1 MKQFSALVVGY
12 PNYRGLTSRL
22 LSPQKKETRVTTKT
36 SAVAPTAPTK
46 MPTKMPTTADKQ
58 LLDFALSAE
67 LSVHD
72 LYLKAIDSGML
83 SADEKLM
90 MQMFSEHHKA
100 YAQSLN
106 GLLGKAASNTR
117 NEALYSTYAGQL
129 TSAQAMSRVLQSV
142 ENTMVATHTDILSSL
157 QGLDGAT
164 LVASIITVEARHA
177 AVFGTLPNLS
187 LSSALSSAASSL
199 APNAAPAATTTE
211 TTVAP

>member
-1 MKQFSALVVGY
+1 MKQFSALAVGY

-36 SAVAPTAPTK
+36 SAAAPSA
-46 MPTKMPTTADKQ
+46 PTKMPTTADKQ

-106 GLLGKAASNTR
+106 GLLGKEASNTR
-117 NEALYSTYAGQL
+117 NEALFSTYAGQL

>member
-1 MKQFSALVVGY
+1 M
-12 PNYRGLTSRL
+12 
-22 LSPQKKETRVTTKT
+22 TTT
-36 SAVAPTAPTK
+36 SAQPAPPK
-46 MPTKMPTTADKQ
+46 MPTSADKQ

-72 LYLKAIDSGML
+72 LYVKAINSGML
-83 SADEKLM
+83 SADEKPM
-90 MQMFSEHHKA
+90 MEMFSEHHKS

-129 TSAQAMSRVLQSV
+129 TSAQAMNRVLQSI

-157 QGLDGAT
+157 EGLDGAT
-164 LVASIITVEARHA
+164 LIASIITVEARQA
-177 AVFGTLPNLS
+177 AVFGTLPNLN
-187 LSSALSSAASSL
+187 LSAALNIAASSL
-199 APNAAPAATTTE
+199 APNAAPAATTE

>member
-1 MKQFSALVVGY
+1 M
-12 PNYRGLTSRL
+12 P
-22 LSPQKKETRVTTKT
+22 T
-36 SAVAPTAPTK
+36 SA
-46 MPTKMPTTADKQ
+46 DEQ

-72 LYLKAIDSGML
+72 LYITAIDSGML
-83 SADEKLM
+83 SADERSM
-90 MQMFSEHHKA
+90 MEMFSEHHKS

-106 GLLGKAASNTR
+106 GLLGKAATNSR

-129 TSAQAMSRVLQSV
+129 TTAQAMNRVLQSV

-157 QGLDGAT
+157 QGMDGAT

-177 AVFGTLPNLS
+177 AVFGTLPTAN
-187 LSSALSSAASSL
+187 LSSALNSAATSL
-199 APNAAPAATTTE
+199 APNAATTATTTE

>member
-1 MKQFSALVVGY
+1 
-12 PNYRGLTSRL
+12 
-22 LSPQKKETRVTTKT
+22 
-36 SAVAPTAPTK
+36 
-46 MPTKMPTTADKQ
+46 MPTSADKQ

-72 LYLKAIDSGML
+72 LYITAINSGML
-83 SADEKLM
+83 SADERSM
-90 MQMFSEHHKA
+90 MEMFSEHHKS

-106 GLLGKAASNTR
+106 GLLGKAATNSR

-129 TSAQAMSRVLQSV
+129 TTAQAMNRVLQSV

-157 QGLDGAT
+157 QGMDGAT

-177 AVFGTLPNLS
+177 AVFGTLPTAN
-187 LSSALSSAASSL
+187 LSSALNSAATSL
-199 APNAAPAATTTE
+199 APSAATTATTTE

>member
-1 MKQFSALVVGY
+1 MKQFSALAVGY

-36 SAVAPTAPTK
+36 SAAAPSA
-46 MPTKMPTTADKQ
+46 PTKMPTTADKQ

-106 GLLGKAASNTR
+106 GLLGKEASNTR
-117 NEALYSTYAGQL
+117 NEALFSTYAGQL

-177 AVFGTLPNLS
+177 AVFGTLPNLN
-187 LSSALSSAASSL
+187 LSSELSSAASSL

>member
-36 SAVAPTAPTK
+36 SAAAPSA
-46 MPTKMPTTADKQ
+46 PTKMPTTADKQ

-72 LYLKAIDSGML
+72 LYLKAIDSGTL

-106 GLLGKAASNTR
+106 GLLGKEASNTR
-117 NEALYSTYAGQL
+117 NEALFSTYAGQL

-187 LSSALSSAASSL
+187 LSSALNSAASSL

>member
-36 SAVAPTAPTK
+36 SAAVPTAP
-46 MPTKMPTTADKQ
+46 PKMPTTADKQ

-106 GLLGKAASNTR
+106 GLLGKEASNTR
-117 NEALYSTYAGQL
+117 NEALFSTYDGQL

-177 AVFGTLPNLS
+177 AVFGTLPNLN

>member
-36 SAVAPTAPTK
+36 SAAAPPAPPK
-46 MPTKMPTTADKQ
+46 MPTNADKQ

-67 LSVHD
+67 MSVHD

-90 MQMFSEHHKA
+90 MQMFSDHHKS

-117 NEALYSTYAGQL
+117 NEALFSTFAGQL

-164 LVASIITVEARHA
+164 LVASIITVEARQA
-177 AVFGTLPNLS
+177 AVFGTLPNS
-187 LSSALSSAASSL
+187 NLSSALNSAASSL

>member
-1 MKQFSALVVGY
+1 M
-12 PNYRGLTSRL
+12 
-22 LSPQKKETRVTTKT
+22 TTT
-36 SAVAPTAPTK
+36 TAQTAPPK
-46 MPTKMPTTADKQ
+46 MPTSADKQ

-72 LYLKAIDSGML
+72 LYIAAINSGML
-83 SADEKLM
+83 SADEKSM
-90 MQMFSEHHKA
+90 MEMFSEHHKS

-106 GLLGKAASNTR
+106 GLLGKAATNTR

-129 TSAQAMSRVLQSV
+129 TSAQAMNRVLQSI

-157 QGLDGAT
+157 QGMDGAT

-177 AVFGTLPNLS
+177 AVFGTLPTAN
-187 LSSALSSAASSL
+187 LSSALNSAATSL
-199 APNAAPAATTTE
+199 APNAAPTATTTE

>member
-1 MKQFSALVVGY
+1 MT
-12 PNYRGLTSRL
+12 TSN
-22 LSPQKKETRVTTKT
+22 SSK
-36 SAVAPTAPTK
+36 APAAPPK
-46 MPTKMPTTADKQ
+46 MPTSADMQ
-58 LLDFALSAE
+58 LLSFAQSAE

-83 SADEKLM
+83 SADEKTM
-90 MQMFSEHHKA
+90 MQMFLDHHKA

-106 GLLGKAASNTR
+106 GLLGKAATNTR
-117 NEALYSTYAGQL
+117 NETMYSTYASQL

-157 QGLDGAT
+157 EGLDGAT

-177 AVFGTLPNLS
+177 AVFGTLPNSNLN
-187 LSSALSSAASSL
+187 SALDNTASSL
-199 APNAAPAATTTE
+199 APNASSVTTTSE

>member
-36 SAVAPTAPTK
+36 SAAAPTAP
-46 MPTKMPTTADKQ
+46 PKMPTTADKQ

-90 MQMFSEHHKA
+90 MQMFSDHHKA

-117 NEALYSTYAGQL
+117 NEALFSTYAGQL

-164 LVASIITVEARHA
+164 LVASLITVEARHA

-187 LSSALSSAASSL
+187 LSSALSSTASSL

>member
-36 SAVAPTAPTK
+36 SAATPTAP
-46 MPTKMPTTADKQ
+46 PKMPTTADKQ

-90 MQMFSEHHKA
+90 MQMFSDHHKA

-117 NEALYSTYAGQL
+117 NEALFSTYAGQL

-187 LSSALSSAASSL
+187 LSSALNSAASSL
-199 APNAAPAATTTE
+199 APNAAPAATTTD

>member
-36 SAVAPTAPTK
+36 SAAAPSA
-46 MPTKMPTTADKQ
+46 PTKMPTTADKQ

-106 GLLGKAASNTR
+106 GLLGKEASNTR
-117 NEALYSTYAGQL
+117 NEALFSTYAGQL

-187 LSSALSSAASSL
+187 LSSALNSAASSL

-211 TTVAP
+211 TTVAS

>member
-1 MKQFSALVVGY
+1 
-12 PNYRGLTSRL
+12 
-22 LSPQKKETRVTTKT
+22 
-36 SAVAPTAPTK
+36 
-46 MPTKMPTTADKQ
+46 MPTSADKQ

-72 LYLKAIDSGML
+72 LYITAINSGVL
-83 SADEKLM
+83 SADEKSM
-90 MQMFSEHHKA
+90 MEMFSEHHKS

-106 GLLGKAASNTR
+106 GLLGKAATNTR

-129 TSAQAMSRVLQSV
+129 TSAQAMNRVLQSI

-157 QGLDGAT
+157 QGMDGAT

-177 AVFGTLPNLS
+177 AVFGTLPTAN
-187 LSSALSSAASSL
+187 LSSALNSAATSL
-199 APNAAPAATTTE
+199 APNAATTATTTE

>member
-36 SAVAPTAPTK
+36 SAAAPSA
-46 MPTKMPTTADKQ
+46 PTKMPTTADKQ

-106 GLLGKAASNTR
+106 GLLGKEASNTR
-117 NEALYSTYAGQL
+117 NEALFSTYAGQL

-157 QGLDGAT
+157 EGLDGAT

-177 AVFGTLPNLS
+177 AVFGTLPNSNLG
-187 LSSALSSAASSL
+187 SALNSAASSL

>member
-22 LSPQKKETRVTTKT
+22 LSPQKKEARVTTKT
-36 SAVAPTAPTK
+36 SAAAPSA
-46 MPTKMPTTADKQ
+46 PTKMPTTADKQ

-106 GLLGKAASNTR
+106 GLLGKEASNTR
-117 NEALYSTYAGQL
+117 NEALFSTYAGQL

-187 LSSALSSAASSL
+187 LSSALNSAASSL

>member
-1 MKQFSALVVGY
+1 
-12 PNYRGLTSRL
+12 
-22 LSPQKKETRVTTKT
+22 
-36 SAVAPTAPTK
+36 
-46 MPTKMPTTADKQ
+46 MPTTADKQ

-67 LSVHD
+67 LSVQD
-72 LYLKAIDSGML
+72 LYLKAIDSGTL

-90 MQMFSEHHKA
+90 MQMFSDHHKA

-106 GLLGKAASNTR
+106 GLLGKAASNIR
-117 NEALYSTYAGQL
+117 NEALYSTFAGQL
-129 TSAQAMSRVLQSV
+129 TSAQAINRVLQSV

-177 AVFGTLPNLS
+177 AVFGTLPNPNLG
-187 LSSALSSAASSL
+187 SALNSAASSL
-199 APNAAPAATTTE
+199 APNAAPAATTSD

>member
-1 MKQFSALVVGY
+1 M
-12 PNYRGLTSRL
+12 
-22 LSPQKKETRVTTKT
+22 TTT
-36 SAVAPTAPTK
+36 SAQTAPPK
-46 MPTKMPTTADKQ
+46 MPTSADKQ

-72 LYLKAIDSGML
+72 LYVTAINSGML
-83 SADEKLM
+83 SADERSM
-90 MQMFSEHHKA
+90 MEMFSEHHKS

-106 GLLGKAASNTR
+106 GLLGKAATNTR

-129 TSAQAMSRVLQSV
+129 TSAQAMNRVLQSI

-157 QGLDGAT
+157 QGMDGAT

-177 AVFGTLPNLS
+177 AVFGTLPTAN
-187 LSSALSSAASSL
+187 LSSALNSAATSL
-199 APNAAPAATTTE
+199 APNAATTATTTE

>member
-36 SAVAPTAPTK
+36 SAAAPSAP
-46 MPTKMPTTADKQ
+46 PKMPTTADKQ

-67 LSVHD
+67 LSVRD

-90 MQMFSEHHKA
+90 MQMFSDHHKA

-117 NEALYSTYAGQL
+117 NEALFSTYAGQL

>member
-1 MKQFSALVVGY
+1 MKRFSALVVGY

-36 SAVAPTAPTK
+36 SAATPTAP
-46 MPTKMPTTADKQ
+46 PKMPTTADKQ

-90 MQMFSEHHKA
+90 MQMFSDHHKA

-117 NEALYSTYAGQL
+117 NEALFSTYAGQL

-177 AVFGTLPNLS
+177 AVFSTLPNLS

>member
-1 MKQFSALVVGY
+1 
-12 PNYRGLTSRL
+12 
-22 LSPQKKETRVTTKT
+22 
-36 SAVAPTAPTK
+36 
-46 MPTKMPTTADKQ
+46 MPTSADKQ

-72 LYLKAIDSGML
+72 LYITAINSGML
-83 SADEKLM
+83 SADERSM
-90 MQMFSEHHKA
+90 MEMFSEHHKS

-106 GLLGKAASNTR
+106 GLLGKAATNTR

-129 TSAQAMSRVLQSV
+129 TSAQAMNRVLQSI

-157 QGLDGAT
+157 QGMDGAT

-177 AVFGTLPNLS
+177 AVFGTLPTAN
-187 LSSALSSAASSL
+187 LSSALNSAATSL
-199 APNAAPAATTTE
+199 APNAAPTATTTE

>member
-1 MKQFSALVVGY
+1 
-12 PNYRGLTSRL
+12 
-22 LSPQKKETRVTTKT
+22 
-36 SAVAPTAPTK
+36 
-46 MPTKMPTTADKQ
+46 MPTSADKQ

-72 LYLKAIDSGML
+72 LYVTAINSGML
-83 SADEKLM
+83 SADERSM
-90 MQMFSEHHKA
+90 MEMFSEHHKS

-106 GLLGKAASNTR
+106 GLLGKAATNTR

-129 TSAQAMSRVLQSV
+129 TSAQAMNRVLQSI

-157 QGLDGAT
+157 QGMDGAT

-177 AVFGTLPNLS
+177 AVFGTLPTAN
-187 LSSALSSAASSL
+187 LSSALNSAATSL
-199 APNAAPAATTTE
+199 APNAATTATTTE

>member
-22 LSPQKKETRVTTKT
+22 LSPPKKETRVTTKT
-36 SAVAPTAPTK
+36 SAAAPSA
-46 MPTKMPTTADKQ
+46 PTKMPTTADKQ

-106 GLLGKAASNTR
+106 GLLGKEASNTR
-117 NEALYSTYAGQL
+117 NEALFSTYAGQL

-187 LSSALSSAASSL
+187 LSSALNSAASSL

>member
-36 SAVAPTAPTK
+36 SAAAPSA
-46 MPTKMPTTADKQ
+46 PTKMPTTADKQ

-72 LYLKAIDSGML
+72 LYLKAINSGTL

-90 MQMFSEHHKA
+90 MQMFSDHHKA

-106 GLLGKAASNTR
+106 GLLGKEASNTR
-117 NEALYSTYAGQL
+117 NEALFSTYAGQL

-157 QGLDGAT
+157 EGLDGAT

-177 AVFGTLPNLS
+177 AVFGTLPNS
-187 LSSALSSAASSL
+187 NLSSALNSAASSL

>member
-1 MKQFSALVVGY
+1 MKQFSALAVGY

-36 SAVAPTAPTK
+36 SAAAPTA
-46 MPTKMPTTADKQ
+46 PTKMPTTADKQ

-106 GLLGKAASNTR
+106 GLLGKEASNTR
-117 NEALYSTYAGQL
+117 NEALFSTYAGQL

-187 LSSALSSAASSL
+187 LSSALNSAASSL

>member
-1 MKQFSALVVGY
+1 M
-12 PNYRGLTSRL
+12 
-22 LSPQKKETRVTTKT
+22 TTT
-36 SAVAPTAPTK
+36 TAQTAPPK
-46 MPTKMPTTADKQ
+46 MPTSADKQ

-72 LYLKAIDSGML
+72 LYITAINSGML
-83 SADEKLM
+83 SADEKSM
-90 MQMFSEHHKA
+90 MEMFSEHHKS

-106 GLLGKAASNTR
+106 GLLGKAATNTR

-129 TSAQAMSRVLQSV
+129 TSAQAMNRVLQSI

-157 QGLDGAT
+157 QGMDGAT

-177 AVFGTLPNLS
+177 AVFGTLPTAN
-187 LSSALSSAASSL
+187 LSSALNSAATSL
-199 APNAAPAATTTE
+199 APNAAPTATTTE